1 MAKSL
6 SGDLRA
12 RLIKAVDSGMSCR
25 AAADRFGV
33 SPASA
38 VRWVRTWRDT
48 GAKTAKQQGGDRRS
62 ARIEAYH
69 DVIFEAIKAKIDIS
83 LVELTELLRRKHR
96 VAFAPS
102 TLWRFLDRHAMT
114 VKKNSARQRAGQA
127 RRRGAAQR
135 LARHSA

>member
-6 SGDLRA
+6 SGDLRT
-12 RLIKAVDSGMSCR
+12 RLIEAVESGMSCR

-38 VRWVRTWRDT
+38 VRWVRAWRDD
-48 GAKTAKQQGGDRRS
+48 GVKTARQQGGDRRS
-62 ARIEAYH
+62 ARIEAYR
-69 DVIFEAIKAKIDIS
+69 AKIDIS
-83 LVELTELLRRKHR
+83 LVELAEMLRRKHR

-102 TLWRFLDRHAMT
+102 TIWRFLDRHAMT

-127 RRRGAAQR
+127 RRRLAAQSV
-135 LARHSA
+135 ARHPA